1 VCVSLFSEYSRTR
14 DISDEK
20 RQHKKK
26 GNHHASSCLHVYWSF
41 QIDLVNPRISSDNP
55 PQLIAILQLSTV
67 IKL

>member
-1 VCVSLFSEYSRTR
+1 VYVSLFSEYSRTR

-20 RQHKKK
+20 PQHKKK
-26 GNHHASSCLHVYWSF
+26 ETTMLARTGTWSF
-41 QIDLVNPRISSDNP
+41 QIDLVNPRISPDNP